1 MSYVQRFGVSRK
13 SPLTM
18 GFIIPENV
26 KEKIESKE
34 KKTNSSSSNK
44 KDSSNPATEIIN
56 KNISNLPVSS
66 PPPSLDADRLNDP
79 NYNKDSLFTKA
90 KTMVQNPF
98 DSIVAL
104 MGTNPNMTDL
114 RQVRQLHEAKKLGS
128 QDAADILQR
137 SSKFNLVSSLI
148 PPAMAAQGVAD
159 LMSGDP
165 TSFILGKAKKAK
177 GLLGN
182 IAKGLY
188 YGGKVAKKV

>member
-1 MSYVQRFGVSRK
+1 MSYVQRFGVNRK
-13 SPLTM
+13 SPLSYSTDVEKYRKK
-18 GFIIPENV
+18 GAEKREAEN
-26 KEKIESKE
+26 
-34 KKTNSSSSNK
+34 
-44 KDSSNPATEIIN
+44 NPATEIIN

-66 PPPSLDADRLNDP
+66 PPPSLDAARLNDP

-90 KTMVQNPF
+90 KTIVQNPF

-104 MGTNPNMTDL
+104 MNTNPNMTDL

-177 GLLGN
+177 GILGK

>member
-13 SPLTM
+13 SPLAYSTDVEKYRKK
-18 GFIIPENV
+18 GAEKREAEN
-26 KEKIESKE
+26 
-34 KKTNSSSSNK
+34 
-44 KDSSNPATEIIN
+44 NPATEIIN

-66 PPPSLDADRLNDP
+66 PPPSLDAARLNDP

-90 KTMVQNPF
+90 KTIVQNPF
-98 DSIVAL
+98 DSLVAL

-137 SSKFNLVSSLI
+137 SSKFNLVSSLV
-148 PPAMAAQGVAD
+148 PPALAAQGVAD

-177 GLLGN
+177 GILGK